1 MKMYYMMATLLIGGL
16 FFSGCSSSQQLV
28 VEEEEGVKNVILL
41 IGDGMGL
48 AQMSSAYYFGEGTP
62 NFSRFKSIG
71 LHQNTPVGKVIT
83 DSAAGATAFSTGK
96 KSYNG
101 AIGVDKDTMPLP
113 TILEMASKAQ
123 KSTGVIATSSLMH
136 ATPASFYAHVKSRKL
151 YEDIAL
157 DFVSA
162 PIDYAAGG
170 GLKFFNNRSDKRDL
184 VQELK
189 GKGVVVSTE
198 KESHMPQMGKSFV
211 GLLADDAMPK
221 VSEGRGEF
229 LTTSTIQAIDFLS
242 KDQDGF
248 FLMVEGSQIDW
259 GGHDNDADYIIGEVL
274 DFDRAIGAALDFAE
288 RDGNT
293 LVIVTADHETGGFS
307 LSAAQV
313 FGQREYGAV
322 VPTFSTGG
330 HTASLI
336 PVLAYGKG
344 AENFSGIYQN
354 TDIFFKMIKSLGW

>member
-83 DSAAGATAFSTGK
+83 DSAAGATAFSSGK
-96 KSYNG
+96 NSDNG

-189 GKGVVVSTE
+189 GKGVVVST
-198 KESHMPQMGKSFV
+198 
-211 GLLADDAMPK
+211 
-221 VSEGRGEF
+221 
-229 LTTSTIQAIDFLS
+229 
-242 KDQDGF
+242 
-248 FLMVEGSQIDW
+248 
-259 GGHDNDADYIIGEVL
+259 
-274 DFDRAIGAALDFAE
+274 
-288 RDGNT
+288 
-293 LVIVTADHETGGFS
+293 
-307 LSAAQV
+307 
-313 FGQREYGAV
+313 
-322 VPTFSTGG
+322 
-330 HTASLI
+330 
-336 PVLAYGKG
+336 
-344 AENFSGIYQN
+344 
-354 TDIFFKMIKSLGW
+354 